1 VVPPAPGFPPALLA
15 PPVLAAPP
23 DPGGG
28 GGTLQVPR
36 VDPGAVM
43 QLEPTQ
49 QSALMVQAPPDG
61 TQLVPPSGWS

>member
-1 VVPPAPGFPPALLA
+1 VF
-15 PPVLAAPP
+15 AAPP

-28 GGTLQVPR
+28 GGTLHVPR
-36 VDPGAVM
+36 VDPAAVM

-49 QSALMVQAPPDG
+49 QSALMVQAPLDG